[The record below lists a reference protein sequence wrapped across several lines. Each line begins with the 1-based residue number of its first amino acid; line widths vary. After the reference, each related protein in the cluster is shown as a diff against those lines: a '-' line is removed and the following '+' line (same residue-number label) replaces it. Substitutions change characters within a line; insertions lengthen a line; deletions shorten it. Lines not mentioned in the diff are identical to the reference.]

1 MLVKD
6 HLDGPATFF
15 RDIAIL
21 LHDRLDGSEAVGVA
35 LSYMPEEKRADFLEN
50 FTDAIM
56 YERIGNYLLKSLVSI
71 YDSQELAFKRKCLAI
86 YEISRSDRKHFNE
99 VFHCELPAQLVP
111 TKSHRILKVLQ
122 RC

>member
-50 FTDAIM
+50 FTDA
-56 YERIGNYLLKSLVSI
+56 
-71 YDSQELAFKRKCLAI
+71 
-86 YEISRSDRKHFNE
+86 
-99 VFHCELPAQLVP
+99 
-111 TKSHRILKVLQ
+111 
-122 RC
+122 

>member
-1 MLVKD
+1 MIQFFKSQVLLTIEEEYSEVLDQIKLLKENYMLVKD

-50 FTDAIM
+50 FTDA
-56 YERIGNYLLKSLVSI
+56 
-71 YDSQELAFKRKCLAI
+71 
-86 YEISRSDRKHFNE
+86 
-99 VFHCELPAQLVP
+99 
-111 TKSHRILKVLQ
+111 
-122 RC
+122 